1 MTRARDVANLIG
13 SGNYSST
20 TFTATAGQT
29 AFTISHT
36 QGFIQVFMNGLLLD
50 ETVDYTSNGSAVTL
64 TSGAAAGDEIEV
76 VAYNTFSVGDA
87 LNQAAAD
94 ARYYTQSAADTRYV
108 NTSGDTMTGNLTV
121 SGGVVAATGTSTLA
135 NSEADL
141 GIYHS
146 FKNLSSDVNTG
157 VGISLGSNN
166 NSGATIYAQ
175 RTGANNEHKLGF
187 QTRNNSGSGLTRMA
201 IDGSGRVTMP
211 YQPSFAARGLSS
223 GASGIDQ
230 VFSAIRYNVGNHY
243 SSSTGRFTCPVDGT
257 YLFGWTNIS
266 NTANDVYRYYIR
278 VNGSSN
284 ISGTGNDT
292 HLRVDTGAT
301 GSEYGTNAMFTW
313 PVQLSANDYVNI
325 YYYSDGGTS
334 TYTGSDYPQFWGY
347 LVG

>member
-94 ARYYTQSAADTRYV
+94 TRYV

-121 SGGVVAATGTSTLA
+121 SGGTVSATGTSTLT
-135 NSEADL
+135 NPEADL
-141 GIYHS
+141 GLYHS

-157 VGISLGSNN
+157 VGVSLGSNN
-166 NSGATIYAQ
+166 NPGATIYAQ

-187 QTRNNSGSGLTRMA
+187 SVRNNSGSSLTRMA
-201 IDGSGRVTMP
+201 IDGTGRVTLP
-211 YQPSFAARGLSS
+211 YQAYGEAEGNNSGLLTGFSTGTVINWFTANHLNGGMSFS
-223 GASGIDQ
+223 
-230 VFSAIRYNVGNHY
+230 NN
-243 SSSTGRFTCPVDGT
+243 GRFTVPVDGR
-257 YLFGWTNIS
+257 YLINAQIYYYPGGSHTAYYALDLLKNGNLECFTIDDHVESVSGNIDR
-266 NTANDVYRYYIR
+266 T
-278 VNGSSN
+278 
-284 ISGTGNDT
+284 
-292 HLRVDTGAT
+292 
-301 GSEYGTNAMFTW
+301 
-313 PVQLSANDYVNI
+313 VQLNMMVRASANDYFELRWGSNI
-325 YYYSDGGTS
+325 NG
-334 TYTGSDYPQFWGY
+334 QFWRGAEHNKFRI
-347 LVG
+347 LLLG

>member
-94 ARYYTQSAADTRYV
+94 TRYV
-108 NTSGDTMTGNLTV
+108 NTTGDTMTGNLTV
-121 SGGVVAATGTSTLA
+121 SGGSFSATGTSTLT
-135 NSEADL
+135 NPEADL
-141 GIYHS
+141 GLYHS
-146 FKNLSSDVNTG
+146 FKNLSSDINTG

-166 NSGATIYAQ
+166 NPGATMYAQ

-187 QTRNNSGSGLTRMA
+187 SVRNNSGSSYTRMA

-211 YQPSFAARGLSS
+211 YQPSFEAYRTLGNV
-223 GASGIDQ
+223 GVGNVV
-230 VFSAIRYNVGNHY
+230 VFNQTRHNTGNHY
-243 SSSTGRFTCPVDGT
+243 NTSNGTFTAPVAGNYIFTCHG
-257 YLFGWTNIS
+257 FTN
-266 NTANDVYRYYIR
+266 NTADLTMDMQVNQANILRMQFDTNAGYRGQ
-278 VNGSSN
+278 VLSAVFNLSV
-284 ISGTGNDT
+284 NDT
-292 HLRVDTGAT
+292 VRMYTTSGEVHYNTSGLYSNFTGAFL
-301 GSEYGTNAMFTW
+301 G
-313 PVQLSANDYVNI
+313 
-325 YYYSDGGTS
+325 
-334 TYTGSDYPQFWGY
+334 
-347 LVG
+347 